1 MGGAMGGER
10 TKKQENKRSLREQR
24 TNEHESDVSGDIVY
38 CNKKC
43 DTINDVNPP
52 FNQTNRHC

>member
-1 MGGAMGGER
+1 MGGER